1 MSMTRT
7 FALRSITGG
16 STTTKNQEE
25 IMTETTCTLT
35 GNLTADPELR
45 FTPSGAAVANFTVAA
60 TSRTLDKTTNQWRD
74 GQALFMRCTLW
85 RQPAENLA
93 ESLSRGDRVIV
104 TGRLRQRSFDTRE
117 GDKRTTTELDVEE
130 IGASLKFTTL
140 TLTKTDRV
148 TAQARASEQTADD
161 EPPF

>member
-1 MSMTRT
+1 
-7 FALRSITGG
+7 
-16 STTTKNQEE
+16 
-25 IMTETTCTLT
+25 MTETTCTLT

-45 FTPSGAAVANFTVAA
+45 FTPSGAALANFTVAA
-60 TSRTLDKTTNQWRD
+60 TCRTLDKTTNQWRD

-93 ESLSRGDRVIV
+93 ESLRRGDRVIV
-104 TGRLRQRSFDTRE
+104 TGRLRQRSFETRE
-117 GDKRTTTELDVEE
+117 GDKRTTIELDVDE

-140 TLTKTDRV
+140 TLTKTDRA
-148 TAQARASEQTADD
+148 TAQAPTSEQAADD

>member
-1 MSMTRT
+1 V
-7 FALRSITGG
+7 
-16 STTTKNQEE
+16 N
-25 IMTETTCTLT
+25 ETTCILT
-35 GNLTADPELR
+35 GNLTADPELH

-60 TSRTLDKTTNQWRD
+60 TSRTFDKTTNQWRD
-74 GQALFMRCTLW
+74 GEALFMRCTLW

-93 ESLSRGDRVIV
+93 ESLRRGDRVVI

-117 GDKRTTTELDVEE
+117 GDKRTTIELDVDE

-140 TLTKTDRV
+140 KLTKTDRV
-148 TAQARASEQTADD
+148 TTQAPTSEQAADG

>member
-1 MSMTRT
+1 
-7 FALRSITGG
+7 
-16 STTTKNQEE
+16 
-25 IMTETTCTLT
+25 MTEATCTLT

-60 TSRTLDKTTNQWRD
+60 SSRTLDKTTNQWRD

-93 ESLSRGDRVIV
+93 ESLRRGDRVIL
-104 TGRLRQRSFDTRE
+104 TGRLRQQSFETRE
-117 GDKRTTTELDVEE
+117 GDKRTTIELDVEE

-140 TLTKTDRV
+140 TLTKTDRG
-148 TAQARASEQTADD
+148 TAQAPASEQTAND

>member
-1 MSMTRT
+1 M
-7 FALRSITGG
+7 
-16 STTTKNQEE
+16 N
-25 IMTETTCTLT
+25 ETTCTLT

-45 FTPSGAAVANFTVAA
+45 FTSSGAAVANFTVAA
-60 TSRTLDKTTNQWRD
+60 TSRTFDKTTNQWRD
-74 GQALFMRCTLW
+74 SEALFLRCTLW
-85 RQPAENLA
+85 RQPAENLT
-93 ESLSRGDRVIV
+93 ESLHRGDRVIV

-117 GDKRTTTELDVEE
+117 GDKRTTIELDVDE

>member
-1 MSMTRT
+1 M
-7 FALRSITGG
+7 
-16 STTTKNQEE
+16 N
-25 IMTETTCTLT
+25 ETTCTLT

-74 GQALFMRCTLW
+74 GQALFLRCTLW
-85 RQPAENLA
+85 RQRAENLT
-93 ESLSRGDRVIV
+93 ESLRRGDRVIV
-104 TGRLRQRSFDTRE
+104 TGRLRQRSFQTRE
-117 GDKRTTTELDVEE
+117 GDQRTMIELDVDE

-140 TLTKTDRV
+140 KLTKTERV
-148 TAQARASEQTADD
+148 TAQARASEQSADD

>member
-1 MSMTRT
+1 
-7 FALRSITGG
+7 
-16 STTTKNQEE
+16 
-25 IMTETTCTLT
+25 MTETTCTLI

-60 TSRTLDKTTNQWRD
+60 TSRTFDKTANQWRD
-74 GQALFMRCTLW
+74 GEALFLRCTLW

-93 ESLSRGDRVIV
+93 ESLRRGDRVIV

-117 GDKRTTTELDVEE
+117 GDKRTTIELDVDE

-140 TLTKTDRV
+140 KLTKTS
-148 TAQARASEQTADD
+148 RAPAWRRALVSAS
-161 EPPF
+161 